1 MKEQEKTAFYHIIDH
16 RIRDH
21 IIKCT
26 EEEAFGVSGT
36 KRELDEIKLDAFIA
50 LLYAR
55 CAYQAKNLDVSY
67 LWNKIWRPAFF
78 SETMSRNDFA
88 EIMRF
93 IRFDKKSE
101 KSQRLQTIN
110 LR

>member
-1 MKEQEKTAFYHIIDH
+1 MKGQIKTAFYLIIYH

-21 IIKCT
+21 TIKCT
-26 EEEAFGVSGT
+26 EEEEFRVLET
-36 KRELDEIKLDAFIA
+36 KRELDATKLDAFIA
-50 LLYAR
+50 LLYAI
-55 CAYQAKNLDVSY
+55 CYIKNLNVSY

-78 SETMSRNDFA
+78 SKTMSRNDFA

-101 KSQRLQTIN
+101 RSQRL
-110 LR
+110 